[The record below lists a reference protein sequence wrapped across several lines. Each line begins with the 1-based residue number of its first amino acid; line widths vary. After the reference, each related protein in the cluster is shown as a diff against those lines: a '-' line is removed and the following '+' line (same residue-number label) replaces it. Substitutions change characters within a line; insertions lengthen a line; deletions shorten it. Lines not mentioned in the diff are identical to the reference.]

1 MVKTNADYVDIQ
13 AMMVEMRLV
22 QQKSKAFVDRLTS
35 NDVLSQNHI
44 MLLMDL
50 KLNGNMRITDISER
64 FFITAG
70 AATSM
75 CDKLE
80 DQQLVC
86 RIRTKEDRRVVLIG
100 LTEAG
105 EKKVSEIFSRIPED
119 KLRKIAD
126 VFRQVNVLM
135 DQIID

>member
-1 MVKTNADYVDIQ
+1 VEDRPDYIDIQ
-13 AMMVEMRLV
+13 AVMSEMRQV
-22 QQKSKAFVDRLTS
+22 QQKSRSFVELLTR

-44 MLLMDL
+44 TLLMDL
-50 KLNGNMRITDISER
+50 KLTGSMRITDISER

-80 DQQLVC
+80 DQGLVC
-86 RIRTKEDRRVVLIG
+86 RTRTKEDRRVVMVA

-105 EKKVSEIFSRIPED
+105 EEKVSEIFKRIPPQ
-119 KLRKIAD
+119 KLRTIAD
-126 VFRQVNVLM
+126 VFRQVNELM
-135 DQIID
+135 DRIVE

>member
-1 MVKTNADYVDIQ
+1 VEDRPDYIDIQ
-13 AMMVEMRLV
+13 AVMSEMRQV
-22 QQKSKAFVDRLTS
+22 QQKSRSFVELLTR

-44 MLLMDL
+44 TLLMDL
-50 KLNGNMRITDISER
+50 KLTGSMRITDISER

-80 DQQLVC
+80 DQGLVC
-86 RIRTKEDRRVVLIG
+86 RTRTKEDRRVVMVA

-105 EKKVSEIFSRIPED
+105 EEKVSEIFKRIPPQ
-119 KLRKIAD
+119 KLRTIAD
-126 VFRQVNVLM
+126 VFKQVNELM
-135 DQIID
+135 DRIVE

>member
-1 MVKTNADYVDIQ
+1 MEDRPDYIDIQ
-13 AMMVEMRLV
+13 AVMSEMRQV
-22 QQKSKAFVDRLTS
+22 QQKSRSFVELLTR

-44 MLLMDL
+44 TLLMDL
-50 KLNGNMRITDISER
+50 KLTGSMRITDISER

-80 DQQLVC
+80 DQGLVC
-86 RIRTKEDRRVVLIG
+86 RTRTKEDRRVVMVA

-105 EKKVSEIFSRIPED
+105 EEKVSEIFKRIPPQ
-119 KLRKIAD
+119 KLRTIAD
-126 VFRQVNVLM
+126 VFRQVNELM
-135 DQIID
+135 DRFVE

>member
-1 MVKTNADYVDIQ
+1 VPTGKEANIDIQ
-13 AMMVEMRLV
+13 AVMAEMRQV
-22 QQKSKAFVDRLTS
+22 QQKSKIFIEKLTA
-35 NDVLSQNHI
+35 NDVLSQNQL

-50 KLNGNMRITDISER
+50 KLTGSMRITDISER

-80 DQQLVC
+80 EQNFIA
-86 RIRTKEDRRVVLIG
+86 RIRTQEDRRVVMVA

-105 EKKVSEIFSRIPED
+105 EEKLQSIFMRLPSE
-119 KLRKIAD
+119 KLQTIAS
-126 VFRQVNVLM
+126 VFKQVNELM
-135 DQIID
+135 NEVTE

>member
-1 MVKTNADYVDIQ
+1 MEDRPDYFDIQ
-13 AMMVEMRLV
+13 AVMSEMRQV
-22 QQKSKAFVDRLTS
+22 QQKSRSFVELLTR

-44 MLLMDL
+44 TLLMDL
-50 KLNGNMRITDISER
+50 KLTGSMRITDISER

-80 DQQLVC
+80 DQGLVC
-86 RIRTKEDRRVVLIG
+86 RTRTKEDRRVVMVA

-105 EKKVSEIFSRIPED
+105 EEKVSEIFKRIPPQ
-119 KLRKIAD
+119 KLRTIAD
-126 VFRQVNVLM
+126 VFKQVNELM
-135 DQIID
+135 DRIVE

>member
-1 MVKTNADYVDIQ
+1 MPTEKGANMNIQ
-13 AMMVEMRLV
+13 AVMAEMRQV
-22 QQKSKAFVDRLTS
+22 QQKSKIFIEKLTAD
-35 NDVLSQNHI
+35 DVLSQNQL

-50 KLNGNMRITDISER
+50 KLTGSMRITDISER

-80 DQQLVC
+80 EQNYIA
-86 RIRTKEDRRVVLIG
+86 RIRSKEDRRVVMVE

-105 EKKVSEIFSRIPED
+105 EEKLQSVFMRLPSE
-119 KLRKIAD
+119 KLQTIAS
-126 VFRQVNVLM
+126 VFKQVNELM
-135 DQIID
+135 NEVTE

>member
-1 MVKTNADYVDIQ
+1 VPTEKGANMNIQ
-13 AMMVEMRLV
+13 AVMAEMRQV
-22 QQKSKAFVDRLTS
+22 QQKSKIFIEKLTAD
-35 NDVLSQNHI
+35 DVLSQNQL

-50 KLNGNMRITDISER
+50 KLTGSMRITDISER

-80 DQQLVC
+80 EQNYIA
-86 RIRTKEDRRVVLIG
+86 RIRSKEDRRVVMVE

-105 EKKVSEIFSRIPED
+105 EEKLQSVFMRLPSE
-119 KLRKIAD
+119 KLQTIAS
-126 VFRQVNVLM
+126 VFKQVNELM
-135 DQIID
+135 NEVTE

>member
-1 MVKTNADYVDIQ
+1 MEDRTDYTDIQ
-13 AMMVEMRLV
+13 AIMMEMRQV
-22 QQKSKAFVDRLTS
+22 QQKSKAFVELLTR

-50 KLNGNMRITDISER
+50 RLTGSMRITDISER

-80 DQQLVC
+80 DQGLVG
-86 RIRTKEDRRVVLIG
+86 RIRTKEDRRVVMVA

-105 EKKVSEIFSRIPED
+105 EEKVNEIFTRIPPE
-119 KLRKIAD
+119 KLHTIAD
-126 VFRQVNVLM
+126 VFKQVNALM
-135 DQIID
+135 DRIVD

>member
-1 MVKTNADYVDIQ
+1 MEDRPDYIDIQ
-13 AMMVEMRLV
+13 AVMSEMRQV
-22 QQKSKAFVDRLTS
+22 QQKSRSFVELLTR

-44 MLLMDL
+44 TLLMDL
-50 KLNGNMRITDISER
+50 KLTGSMRITDISER

-80 DQQLVC
+80 DQGLVC
-86 RIRTKEDRRVVLIG
+86 RTRTKEDRRVVMVA

-105 EKKVSEIFSRIPED
+105 EEKVSEIFKRIPPQ
-119 KLRKIAD
+119 KLRTIAD
-126 VFRQVNVLM
+126 VFKQVNELM
-135 DQIID
+135 DRIVE

>member
-1 MVKTNADYVDIQ
+1 VEDRPDYVDIQ
-13 AMMVEMRLV
+13 AVMSEMRQV
-22 QQKSKAFVDRLTS
+22 QQKSRSFVELLTR

-44 MLLMDL
+44 TLLMDL
-50 KLNGNMRITDISER
+50 KLTGSMRITDISER

-80 DQQLVC
+80 DQGLVC
-86 RIRTKEDRRVVLIG
+86 RIRTKEDRRVVMVA

-105 EKKVSEIFSRIPED
+105 EEKVSEIFKRIPPQ
-119 KLRKIAD
+119 KLRTIAD
-126 VFRQVNVLM
+126 VFKQVNELM
-135 DQIID
+135 DRIVE